1 MKEIYKINLH
11 NIIHVVSIETIETFE
26 KLPVDEKVAELIEFA
41 LDEDGFYLYS
51 DLDACFVDMLFV
63 GVNPMHEYYKSI
75 IINHKRV
82 EKLNELYE

>member
-11 NIIHVVSIETIETFE
+11 NLVEVISVERVYIVSEDIDFI
-26 KLPVDEKVAELIEFA
+26 LNYNGCYASADE
-41 LDEDGFYLYS
+41 
-51 DLDACFVDMLFV
+51 CFVDVLYNGEKHRMY
-63 GVNPMHEYYKSI
+63 EKYKSI

>member
-11 NIIHVVSIETIETFE
+11 NIIHVVSIEIIETFE
-26 KLPVDEKVAELIEFA
+26 KLPVDEEVAEFLV
-41 LDEDGFYLYS
+41 DSCGYYWYDDS
-51 DLDACFVDMLFV
+51 TVCFVDMLFDE
-63 GVNPMHEYYKSI
+63 VNPMHEYFKSI